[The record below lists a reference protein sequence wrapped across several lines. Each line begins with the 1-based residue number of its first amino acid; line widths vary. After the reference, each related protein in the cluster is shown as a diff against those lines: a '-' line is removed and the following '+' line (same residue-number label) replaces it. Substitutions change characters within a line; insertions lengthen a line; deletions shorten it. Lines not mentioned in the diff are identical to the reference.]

1 MNQNLPSHLKGKL
14 ALLSIIDKC
23 VRNKNSQFTSRDHSS
38 YPSHVSRRNYY
49 SFDSTS
55 LVQVNLQ
62 DTSHYQI
69 TRGILEA
76 PDRYWR
82 QLAQFRMK

>member
-1 MNQNLPSHLKGKL
+1 MNQNPALSPQRQL

-23 VRNKNSQFTSRDHSS
+23 VRNKNSQFIVATHS
-38 YPSHVSRRNYY
+38 PILLTFPGATII

-82 QLAQFRMK
+82 QLAQFE